1 MCEDTSPPMEEFV
14 HSANLQILGQEK
26 GEGNGS
32 VSRCGN
38 LLLKYK
44 EVLLTEYQLEIK
56 QIVEYPRC
64 RIQKKFV
71 EMLMCD
77 PDIKTSGGCGL
88 YHYTV
93 LSSFVRFETTNRKI
107 SGVNYTVFPGELLCT
122 MDELFVL
129 LRVKSKY
136 QALSILMDLQRRHFI
151 EFNILDDGNCV
162 KYRIKDWEKFN
173 RAMDA
178 FAPCHE
184 DKGYFYLPTSVVSN
198 LIGRRHLSEMDAF
211 LDLWLNTVYD
221 DNRVQ
226 SSVVDPVV
234 YMRNETGK
242 PTLDCGQLAKRWN
255 VSASTAEKYLQKLKN
270 NGYIYYKETI
280 GENGLVVYLGKDL
293 TSMFRVSDVLL
304 DKEEIPM
311 KVSVKLEL
319 NEEELQGGFSK
330 IPQLREIIMKKVST
344 LLSAQGFPCFGCRKF
359 TYSLTRIS
367 NLEEKPTR
375 YILTLLCG
383 NNDIRT
389 VALELCFRPVK
400 KK

>member
-38 LLLKYK
+38 ILLKYK

-136 QALSILMDLQRRHFI
+136 QALSILTDLQRRHFI

-293 TSMFRVSDVLL
+293 ISMFRVSDVLL

>member
-136 QALSILMDLQRRHFI
+136 QALSILTDLQRRHFI

-293 TSMFRVSDVLL
+293 ISMFRVSDVLL

-344 LLSAQGFPCFGCRKF
+344 LLSAQGFPCFGCRRF

>member
-122 MDELFVL
+122 IDELFVL

-136 QALSILMDLQRRHFI
+136 QALSILTDLQRRHFI

-293 TSMFRVSDVLL
+293 TSTFRVSDVLL

-319 NEEELQGGFSK
+319 NEEELQGVFNK

-344 LLSAQGFPCFGCRKF
+344 LLSSQGFPCFGCRKF
-359 TYSLTRIS
+359 SYRLTRIS
-367 NLEEKPTR
+367 DTDERPTR
-375 YILTLLCG
+375 YVLTLLCG
-383 NNDIRT
+383 SNEVRT
-389 VALELCFRPVK
+389 AVFELCFRPVK
-400 KK
+400 KR

>member
-136 QALSILMDLQRRHFI
+136 QALSILTDLQRRHFI

-293 TSMFRVSDVLL
+293 ISMFRVSDVLL

-367 NLEEKPTR
+367 NLEEKTTR

>member
-1 MCEDTSPPMEEFV
+1 MDTTY
-14 HSANLQILGQEK
+14 LQILGQEK

-32 VSRCGN
+32 VSRCEN
-38 LLLKYK
+38 LLLKHK
-44 EVLLTEYQLEIK
+44 EFLLTEYQLEIK

-107 SGVNYTVFPGELLCT
+107 SGVNYTVSPGELLCT

-129 LRVKSKY
+129 LRVKGKW
-136 QALSILMDLQRRHFI
+136 QALSILSDLQRRHFI

-162 KYRIKDWEKFN
+162 KYRIKDWEKHN
-173 RAMDA
+173 RALDE
-178 FAPCHE
+178 FAPCYE
-184 DKGYFYLPTSVVSN
+184 DKGYFYLPTSVISN
-198 LIGRRHLSEMDAF
+198 LIGRRHLSEMDAL

-226 SSVVDPVV
+226 NSVVDPVV
-234 YMRNETGK
+234 YMRNESGK

-344 LLSAQGFPCFGCRKF
+344 LLTAQGFPCFGCRKF

-367 NLEEKPTR
+367 NLEERPTR
-375 YILTLLCG
+375 YVLTLLCG

-389 VALELCFRPVK
+389 AAFELCFRPVK

>member
-136 QALSILMDLQRRHFI
+136 QALSILTDLQRRHFI

>member
-32 VSRCGN
+32 ASRCGN

-242 PTLDCGQLAKRWN
+242 PTLDCGHLAKRWN

-344 LLSAQGFPCFGCRKF
+344 LLSAQGFPCFGCRRF

-367 NLEEKPTR
+367 NLEGKPTR

>member
-1 MCEDTSPPMEEFV
+1 MDTTY
-14 HSANLQILGQEK
+14 LQILGQEK

-32 VSRCGN
+32 VSRCEN
-38 LLLKYK
+38 LLLKHK

-107 SGVNYTVFPGELLCT
+107 SGVNYTVSPGELLCT

-129 LRVKSKY
+129 LRVKGKW
-136 QALSILMDLQRRHFI
+136 QALSILSDLQRRHFI

-162 KYRIKDWEKFN
+162 KYRIKDWEKHN
-173 RAMDA
+173 RALDE
-178 FAPCHE
+178 FAPCYE
-184 DKGYFYLPTSVVSN
+184 DKGYFYLPTSVISN
-198 LIGRRHLSEMDAF
+198 LIGRRHLSEMDAL

-226 SSVVDPVV
+226 NSVVDPVV
-234 YMRNETGK
+234 YMRNESGK

-344 LLSAQGFPCFGCRKF
+344 LLTAQGFPCFGCRKF

-367 NLEEKPTR
+367 NLEERPTR
-375 YILTLLCG
+375 YVLTLLCG

-389 VALELCFRPVK
+389 AAFELCFRPVK

>member
-1 MCEDTSPPMEEFV
+1 MEEFV

-129 LRVKSKY
+129 LRAKSKY

-280 GENGLVVYLGKDL
+280 GENGWVVYLGKEL

-311 KVSVKLEL
+311 KISVKLEL
-319 NEEELQGGFSK
+319 KEEELQGGFSK
-330 IPQLREIIMKKVST
+330 YF
-344 LLSAQGFPCFGCRKF
+344 SAVEADTFQRFA
-359 TYSLTRIS
+359 S
-367 NLEEKPTR
+367 
-375 YILTLLCG
+375 
-383 NNDIRT
+383 
-389 VALELCFRPVK
+389 
-400 KK
+400 

>member
-136 QALSILMDLQRRHFI
+136 QALSILTDLQRRHFI

-293 TSMFRVSDVLL
+293 ISMFRVSDVLL

>member
-1 MCEDTSPPMEEFV
+1 VCEDTSPPMEEFV

-136 QALSILMDLQRRHFI
+136 QALSILTDLQRRHFI

>member
-136 QALSILMDLQRRHFI
+136 QALSILTDLQRRHFV

>member
-136 QALSILMDLQRRHFI
+136 QALSILTDLQRRHFI

-293 TSMFRVSDVLL
+293 TSTFRVSDVLL

-319 NEEELQGGFSK
+319 NEEELQGVFNK

-344 LLSAQGFPCFGCRKF
+344 LLSSQGFPCFGCRKF
-359 TYSLTRIS
+359 SYRLTRIS
-367 NLEEKPTR
+367 DTDERPTR
-375 YILTLLCG
+375 YVLTLLCG
-383 NNDIRT
+383 SNEVRT
-389 VALELCFRPVK
+389 AVFELCFRPVK
-400 KK
+400 KR

>member
-1 MCEDTSPPMEEFV
+1 MSPPLEEFA
-14 HSANLQILGQEK
+14 HSAYLQILGQEK

-38 LLLKYK
+38 LLLKHK

-88 YHYTV
+88 YHFTV

-122 MDELFVL
+122 MDELIMM
-129 LRVKSKY
+129 LRVKNKL
-136 QALSILMDLQRRHFI
+136 QVLSILTDLQRRHFI

-162 KYRIKDWEKFN
+162 KYRIRDWEKHN
-173 RAMDA
+173 RALDE
-178 FAPCHE
+178 FAPCYK

-198 LIGRRHLSEMDAF
+198 LVGRRHLSEMDAL

-226 SSVVDPVV
+226 NSVVDPVV

-270 NGYIYYKETI
+270 NGYIYYKETV

-319 NEEELQGGFSK
+319 NEDELKRDFSG
-330 IPQLREIIMKKVST
+330 IAELRGIVMKKIST
-344 LLSAQGFPCFGCRKF
+344 LLSTQGFPCFGCCNF
-359 TYSLTRIS
+359 SYDLTRIS
-367 NLEEKPTR
+367 ELEEKVPR
-375 YILTLLCG
+375 YVLTMQCG
-383 NNDIRT
+383 SNDVRT
-389 VALELCFRPVK
+389 YAFEVRFRPVK

>member
-1 MCEDTSPPMEEFV
+1 MEEFV

-93 LSSFVRFETTNRKI
+93 LSSFVRFETTYRKI

-136 QALSILMDLQRRHFI
+136 QALSILTDLQRRHFI

-319 NEEELQGGFSK
+319 DEEELQGGFSK

-344 LLSAQGFPCFGCRKF
+344 LLSSQGFPCFGCRKF
-359 TYSLTRIS
+359 SYRLTRIS
-367 NLEEKPTR
+367 DTDERPTR
-375 YILTLLCG
+375 YVLTLLCG
-383 NNDIRT
+383 SNEVRT
-389 VALELCFRPVK
+389 VAFELCFRPVK